1 MPKIIARTGDD
12 AVAEAMRQINPDV
25 VAAYPITPQTEIVQ
39 FFSDFVANGKVK
51 TELLCPESEHSAMS
65 ACIGASAAGG
75 RVMTATS
82 SQGLAYMWELVY
94 IAASYRLPIVMP
106 VVNRALSGPINIH
119 CDHSDSMGAR
129 DSGWVQIF
137 SENIQEAYDN
147 TIQAVRIA
155 EHANLLLPVI
165 VTLDGFIISHAMEQF
180 EILDDDT
187 VQKFVGEYKP
197 EYSLLD
203 AKHPITYGPLQ
214 LFDYYMEQKKQQ
226 HEFIKSASSVV
237 LQIASEFE
245 KISKRKYELF
255 EEYRMDD
262 ADIGIV
268 VLGSASGTAKT
279 VADKLREQGLRAG
292 VLKIRLFR
300 PFPAAE
306 LANSLSHLKA
316 LAVLD
321 RSDTFGGL
329 GGPVFEEV
337 CASLYNYQFPDGH
350 KIPAVN
356 YIYGL
361 GGRDVTLDHIEKVY
375 RDLEGISRTG
385 KINNLIQYLGVR
397 E

>member
-226 HEFIKSASSVV
+226 HEVIKSASSVV

>member
-1 MPKIIARTGDD
+1 
-12 AVAEAMRQINPDV
+12 
-25 VAAYPITPQTEIVQ
+25 
-39 FFSDFVANGKVK
+39 
-51 TELLCPESEHSAMS
+51 
-65 ACIGASAAGG
+65 
-75 RVMTATS
+75 
-82 SQGLAYMWELVY
+82 MWELVY

-226 HEFIKSASSVV
+226 HEVIKSASSVV

>member
-1 MPKIIARTGDD
+1 
-12 AVAEAMRQINPDV
+12 
-25 VAAYPITPQTEIVQ
+25 
-39 FFSDFVANGKVK
+39 
-51 TELLCPESEHSAMS
+51 
-65 ACIGASAAGG
+65 
-75 RVMTATS
+75 
-82 SQGLAYMWELVY
+82 
-94 IAASYRLPIVMP
+94 
-106 VVNRALSGPINIH
+106 
-119 CDHSDSMGAR
+119 
-129 DSGWVQIF
+129 
-137 SENIQEAYDN
+137 
-147 TIQAVRIA
+147 
-155 EHANLLLPVI
+155 
-165 VTLDGFIISHAMEQF
+165 
-180 EILDDDT
+180 
-187 VQKFVGEYKP
+187 
-197 EYSLLD
+197 
-203 AKHPITYGPLQ
+203 
-214 LFDYYMEQKKQQ
+214 
-226 HEFIKSASSVV
+226 
-237 LQIASEFE
+237 
-245 KISKRKYELF
+245 
-255 EEYRMDD
+255 MDD